1 MEPVGS
7 FPRSQRTGTCAGEVR
22 DGERA
27 GQAEGAHGGV
37 GGRAQAVERVL
48 ERMRVE
54 MVPLVSDLR
63 EVRGEIEKIRKQRD
77 ADGLSWTVL
86 LVLSSVVGGILGG
99 LVVLTFCR

>member
-1 MEPVGS
+1 MASVLDRLREH
-7 FPRSQRTGTCAGEVR
+7 TA
-22 DGERA
+22 A
-27 GQAEGAHGGV
+27 LQAVVKA
-37 GGRAQAVERVL
+37 AQEVERVL
-48 ERMRVE
+48 ELVRIE
-54 MVPLVSDLR
+54 LVPLVVDLR